1 MKRQTILF
9 SSRLS
14 LVRKILDMRNE
25 RGLTLTE
32 LLVTL
37 AMTGFLTAG
46 AYQMAIH
53 QGKTYSAQDQAIDVQ
68 QGIRIAL
75 DQIVDDVQMAGYD
88 NDRTTSIVID
98 QPVVPGDDR
107 LTVSHEVGNT
117 IERAVTYTLTG
128 GRVWKQVTLRGASG
142 TSTFQEPLLDGV
154 VSLRFTYGLDSDND
168 GVADAW
174 VPAGSVGSA
183 RLVAIRVR
191 LSARPTHPDFA
202 NVFSREVESTA
213 TLRTRLL

>member
-1 MKRQTILF
+1 
-9 SSRLS
+9 
-14 LVRKILDMRNE
+14 MRNE

-37 AMTGFLTAG
+37 AMTGFLAAG

-75 DQIVDDVQMAGYD
+75 DQIVDDAQMAGYD
-88 NDRTTSIVID
+88 SDSTASQIVID
-98 QPVVPGDDR
+98 QPILPGDDQ
-107 LTVSHEVGNT
+107 LTISHEVDNT
-117 IERAVTYTLTG
+117 IERTVTYTLTS

-154 VSLRFTYGLDSDND
+154 VSLRFTYGLDTDND

-191 LSARPTHPDFA
+191 LSARPTHPDFI
-202 NVFSREVESTA
+202 NVFSREVESIA
-213 TLRTRLL
+213 TLRNRLL

>member
-1 MKRQTILF
+1 
-9 SSRLS
+9 
-14 LVRKILDMRNE
+14 MRNE

-37 AMTGFLTAG
+37 AMTGFLMAG
-46 AYQMAIH
+46 AYQMAIR
-53 QGKTYSAQDQAIDVQ
+53 QGRTYSAQDQVMDVQ

-98 QPVVPGDDR
+98 QPVVPGDNQ
-107 LTVSHEVGNT
+107 LTISHEFDDT
-117 IERAVTYTLTG
+117 TERTVTYLVSG
-128 GRVWKQVTLRGASG
+128 GQVLKQVTFTNALG
-142 TSTFQEPLLDGV
+142 TPTTATSEPLLDGV
-154 VSLRFTYGLDSDND
+154 LSLRFTYGLDSNND

-202 NVFSREVESTA
+202 NVFSREVESIA
-213 TLRTRLL
+213 TLRNRLL

>member
-1 MKRQTILF
+1 
-9 SSRLS
+9 
-14 LVRKILDMRNE
+14 MRNE

-37 AMTGFLTAG
+37 AMTGFLAAG
-46 AYQMAIH
+46 AYQMAIR
-53 QGKTYSAQDQAIDVQ
+53 QGKTYSAQDQVMDVQ

-98 QPVVPGDDR
+98 QPVVPGDNQ
-107 LTVSHEVGNT
+107 LTISHEFDDT
-117 IERAVTYTLTG
+117 TERTVTYLVSG
-128 GRVWKQVTLRGASG
+128 GQVLKQVTFTNALG
-142 TSTFQEPLLDGV
+142 TPTTATSEPLLDGV
-154 VSLRFTYGLDSDND
+154 LSLRFTYGLDTNND

-191 LSARPTHPDFA
+191 LSARPTHPDFT
-202 NVFSREVESTA
+202 NVFSREVESIA
-213 TLRTRLL
+213 TLRNRLL

>member
-1 MKRQTILF
+1 
-9 SSRLS
+9 
-14 LVRKILDMRNE
+14 MRNE

-37 AMTGFLTAG
+37 AMTGFLAAG
-46 AYQMAIH
+46 AYQMAIR
-53 QGKTYSAQDQAIDVQ
+53 QGKTYSAQDQVMDVQ

-75 DQIVDDVQMAGYD
+75 DQIVDDAQMSGYD
-88 NDRTTSIVID
+88 SDSIASQIVID
-98 QPVVPGDDR
+98 QPILPGDDR
-107 LTVSHEVGNT
+107 LTISHEVDNT
-117 IERAVTYTLTG
+117 IERTVTYTLTS

-202 NVFSREVESTA
+202 NVFSREVESIA
-213 TLRTRLL
+213 TLRNRLL

>member
-1 MKRQTILF
+1 MKNQ
-9 SSRLS
+9 
-14 LVRKILDMRNE
+14 

-32 LLVTL
+32 LLITL
-37 AMTGFLTAG
+37 AMTGFLAAG
-46 AYQMAIH
+46 AYQMAIR
-53 QGKTYSAQDQAIDVQ
+53 QGKTYSAQDQVMDVQ

-98 QPVVPGDDR
+98 QPVVPGDNQ
-107 LTVSHEVGNT
+107 LTISHEFDDT
-117 IERAVTYTLTG
+117 TERTVTYLVSG
-128 GRVWKQVTLRGASG
+128 GQVLKQVTFTNAVG
-142 TSTFQEPLLDGV
+142 TPTTATSEPLLDGV
-154 VSLRFTYGLDSDND
+154 LSLRFTYGLDTNND

-191 LSARPTHPDFA
+191 LSARPTHPDFT
-202 NVFSREVESTA
+202 NVFSREVESIA
-213 TLRTRLL
+213 TLRNRLL

>member
-1 MKRQTILF
+1 
-9 SSRLS
+9 
-14 LVRKILDMRNE
+14 MRNE

-37 AMTGFLTAG
+37 AMTGFLAAG
-46 AYQMAIH
+46 AYQMAIR
-53 QGKTYSAQDQAIDVQ
+53 QGKTYSAQDQVMDVQ

-98 QPVVPGDDR
+98 QPVVPGDNQ
-107 LTVSHEVGNT
+107 LTISHEFDDT
-117 IERAVTYTLTG
+117 TERTVTYLLSG
-128 GRVWKQVTLRGASG
+128 GQVLKQVTFTSVSG
-142 TSTFQEPLLDGV
+142 PSPPPTQDPLLDGV

-174 VPAGSVGSA
+174 VPAGSVESA

-191 LSARPTHPDFA
+191 LSARPTHPDFE
-202 NVFSREVESTA
+202 NVFSREVESIA
-213 TLRTRLL
+213 TLRNRLL